1 MEIGVNSG
9 MVDGGANIGI
19 TSYEVARLYGRVVR
33 EYKRPL
39 VISGVGGIETQA
51 YHFADFGPILG
62 NMALLHSASVTIISV
77 SAITQRGF
85 VVLYDAT
92 SVRLVDEKGKVL
104 LGEYD
109 PDTKLFYIDIGSVLR
124 HTNSDEMVETN
135 EEMSSQ
141 MEGASVNEAKTT
153 AKRKSKRGEMIAK
166 WLVEAVFDLHNRLSH
181 PAARIM
187 SKAVQDRAWIGVHPD
202 ITPAVIDKVFEK
214 RTCLPC
220 ALGKMHR
227 LVTPVGS
234 GVRETVPGRRL
245 SYDILGKISPATYN
259 NGHFVHLFVCE
270 AVGFLCKYVTK
281 NKNRFTAANC
291 VAATVAFFAQHGH
304 KVAEIKF
311 DAGAT
316 ENSDYLKM
324 CFAELTIAPH
334 PIAFDTQRQNTVE
347 RYAQTCYQRV
357 ATVMLNQMVLGAS
370 TWGHAL
376 DVDIETLNCTPNE
389 LTGADTPY
397 FLVTGRRPDVS
408 RMFKFGFGQLLSCY
422 DSEQES
428 FSKGVLAVSLG
439 WGQGNGATYVIIPGR
454 GLRRFERY
462 DVVPV
467 KVSILQATASQ
478 IEGAQPRTAADGST
492 EFFSPVTSEI
502 DQSFVATYGRHG
514 GAPSR
519 NISETAA
526 GALDPSISG
535 PLESS
540 STGSGEHKQAPA
552 MRVLD
557 KVHQMM
563 QDMWRS
569 CVMLVENEAD
579 LTADEEPKARAAG
592 GEELS
597 SEDLSM
603 DDPSEKG
610 VVVVGSDGEPALGEI
625 VGMSGEREN
634 GAVVDHDLQ
643 VEDEMQAVMDDGSE
657 DKSRRRPEKPSF
669 EKPVT
674 RSQTRPK
681 ASGAKGHVAMEKRV
695 LEMTETRPQ
704 PFAFAFSARKW
715 STADNRNALSPPLLK
730 QVFGA
735 HWREDLTFEE
745 NLAGDVLSVGAS
757 HETPR
762 SPDWIEGMKMKAIA
776 DAAVFVARV
785 KATRSRRHDEDNP
798 TLAQGLAFDPGKWG
812 EAIKAEIDGLK
823 ENDVG
828 VEVPRSSVPK
838 ECQILNMMIILKI
851 KRSAAMVYEKHK
863 ARCVVLGNR
872 EWKSVEEVT
881 FAPTASENSVMLLFS
896 LAAAQGLSIKGF
908 DITAA
913 FTYSVLDEAVY
924 VQLPPQFLDKDG
936 QPIVWKLKKSLY
948 GLRRAPRAWFDT
960 FTTELLGRGYRQS
973 PQDPCVFTRKEGKE
987 FVHLALH
994 VDDVISASNSPRMQ
1008 AELTAHMREKFKL
1021 TESESLENVLGFH
1034 IDRNDDGSLQL
1045 TQPASIQQVIDAAF
1059 PEGSGDDINDAVTP
1073 MSATFNDEDQSNS
1086 PACDKTQYLSLI
1098 GQLIWICRTRPDI
1111 AYAVNRLSTRSS
1123 ECTVKDYAA
1132 TKRVVRYVKFT
1143 RRLGITFHPSSAE
1156 SDEAVRLIA
1165 WADAAYCVHKDS
1177 KSHSGYCFGLG
1188 DKGGKFMSKSSKPA
1202 TISLSSTEAELDSA
1216 LSATKQAM
1224 WLRDLLAFLGHPQ
1237 AHPTLLHADNT
1248 SMITLASNFSG
1259 QSKRMRH
1266 CLQKVH
1272 FMMEQVHNSVV
1283 RLAYLRTEDHT
1294 ADILTKPLAPSSHW
1308 HHVGPLLGEHST
1320 IETAKEQVVL
1330 IKGRA
1335 VCFIASIGRVRGVS
1349 FAKPMV
1355 EVAPTQRVDDDERD
1369 VSPKRPS
1376 QVLTEA
1382 GMQTSPS
1389 KRRHGTKRQCFEFR
1403 DIGTCD
1409 RGGCLFKHDTMA

>member
-812 EAIKAEIDGLK
+812 GSDQSGNRRIEGERCGRRSSSEQRAERVSDSQHDDYPENQTFCGDGLREAQSTMCGARK
-823 ENDVG
+823 SG
-828 VEVPRSSVPK
+828 VEVGGRSDVRTDGLGKQRNAPVFFGRGARVVNQRVRYHSCVHLFGVGRSCVCPIASSVPRQRRPTDRL
-838 ECQILNMMIILKI
+838 E
-851 KRSAAMVYEKHK
+851 AEEK
-863 ARCVVLGNR
+863 
-872 EWKSVEEVT
+872 
-881 FAPTASENSVMLLFS
+881 
-896 LAAAQGLSIKGF
+896 
-908 DITAA
+908 
-913 FTYSVLDEAVY
+913 
-924 VQLPPQFLDKDG
+924 
-936 QPIVWKLKKSLY
+936 
-948 GLRRAPRAWFDT
+948 
-960 FTTELLGRGYRQS
+960 
-973 PQDPCVFTRKEGKE
+973 
-987 FVHLALH
+987 
-994 VDDVISASNSPRMQ
+994 
-1008 AELTAHMREKFKL
+1008 
-1021 TESESLENVLGFH
+1021 
-1034 IDRNDDGSLQL
+1034 
-1045 TQPASIQQVIDAAF
+1045 
-1059 PEGSGDDINDAVTP
+1059 
-1073 MSATFNDEDQSNS
+1073 
-1086 PACDKTQYLSLI
+1086 
-1098 GQLIWICRTRPDI
+1098 LIWPPSG
-1111 AYAVNRLSTRSS
+1111 STSL
-1123 ECTVKDYAA
+1123 
-1132 TKRVVRYVKFT
+1132 VRYVYH
-1143 RRLGITFHPSSAE
+1143 RASRSRLQAVASRSMRLHTQGGKGVRSSCTACGRC
-1156 SDEAVRLIA
+1156 D
-1165 WADAAYCVHKDS
+1165 
-1177 KSHSGYCFGLG
+1177 FGLQL
-1188 DKGGKFMSKSSKPA
+1188 PA
-1202 TISLSSTEAELDSA
+1202 
-1216 LSATKQAM
+1216 
-1224 WLRDLLAFLGHPQ
+1224 
-1237 AHPTLLHADNT
+1237 HA
-1248 SMITLASNFSG
+1248 G
-1259 QSKRMRH
+1259 
-1266 CLQKVH
+1266 
-1272 FMMEQVHNSVV
+1272 
-1283 RLAYLRTEDHT
+1283 RTDC
-1294 ADILTKPLAPSSHW
+1294 SHARE
-1308 HHVGPLLGEHST
+1308 VQT
-1320 IETAKEQVVL
+1320 D
-1330 IKGRA
+1330 
-1335 VCFIASIGRVRGVS
+1335 RVRVS
-1349 FAKPMV
+1349 GKCVGFP
-1355 EVAPTQRVDDDERD
+1355 
-1369 VSPKRPS
+1369 
-1376 QVLTEA
+1376 
-1382 GMQTSPS
+1382 
-1389 KRRHGTKRQCFEFR
+1389 H
-1403 DIGTCD
+1403 
-1409 RGGCLFKHDTMA
+1409 